1 MQSISTTVIRL
12 NIDRFKSLLETE
24 LDESIRAKI
33 SGLLAEEELKLAMI
47 PPDPEHHIAPIVST

>member
-1 MQSISTTVIRL
+1 MKSISTTVIRL

-47 PPDPEHHIAPIVST
+47 PPDPEPHIVPTV